1 MTVGLPPAVGST
13 TGDRRRTARRTG
25 MLASAAGLFLMAASL
40 FASAPAVAQTQ
51 SGQQPNVTSSA
62 LGSGFAGT
70 RKLDPNQKMLVTADQ
85 LEYDFQKETVSAVGT
100 VQIYYDGSTLE
111 ANRVVLDRKANTLF
125 AQGNVRLK
133 DKDGKI
139 VTADNLELT
148 QDFKQGFI
156 DSLRLDTP
164 DKTHFAATRA
174 DRTDGN
180 VTVFQN
186 GIYTACEPCK
196 DDPSKPPLWQIK
208 AKKIVHNE
216 DEKMIYYQDAWVE
229 FFGFPVA
236 YFPYLSSPDPTVK
249 RKTGFLIP
257 EFFSSSQIGYGVG
270 TPFFWNIAPD
280 RDLTLTPAFTTK
292 QGVLMQGEWRQRLIN
307 GAYTIRAAGILQQD
321 KDAFTTTS
329 NGVTDYLPGYR
340 DNRGALQSTGAFAL
354 NKFWTFGWDGTLV
367 SDRTF
372 LQDYN
377 LIGDGVTTK
386 TSTVYLTGQGDRSF
400 FDVRGLYF
408 LGLSVTDNQDLQPIV
423 GTLNYNKV
431 FDKPLWGGE
440 SGIKVNLTSLT
451 RQEAD
456 FIGTSALTS
465 NTGATGIPTGSC
477 ALMNPNPEQCLL
489 RGAPGDYTRLS
500 AELYWKKAITD
511 PMGQIWTPFVT
522 ARVDVASVDTGYLP
536 YSYMYGATL
545 PGQNPLQ
552 SGSDDLIRGM
562 PAVGLDYKYPFISAE
577 SWGTQTIEPRAQ
589 LIIRPNETD
598 IGKFPNEDAQ
608 SLVFDDTNLFEV
620 NKYSGYDRVEGGS
633 RVNLGVTY
641 SAAINGAG
649 LVTAMVGQSYNLF
662 GRNSF
667 AYGDMANTGLESGLE
682 TTASDYIAKFGYSP
696 TKYLEFVT
704 RFRFDNDNLSMQR
717 FELQGRAELDRF
729 NVAVT
734 YGRYEAQP
742 LLGYYDK
749 REGIYTNASYKLN
762 DNWAIRGA
770 VRYDFAAGEFDYT
783 LVGLSYIDDCFTLA
797 LNYVTDYTLNGPN
810 AAPVNKVMFR
820 IGLRTLGEGGFSTSF
835 GSSSETN
842 Q

>member
-1 MTVGLPPAVGST
+1 
-13 TGDRRRTARRTG
+13 
-25 MLASAAGLFLMAASL
+25 MAASL
-40 FASAPAVAQTQ
+40 LATAPAVAQTQ
-51 SGQQPNVTSSA
+51 SGQQPNITSSA
-62 LGSGFAGT
+62 LGSGFSGT

-85 LEYDFQKETVSAVGT
+85 LEYDYQKETVSAVGT

-186 GIYTACEPCK
+186 GVYTACEPCK

-292 QGVLMQGEWRQRLIN
+292 QGVLMQGEWRQRLMN

-329 NGVTDYLPGYR
+329 NGVTEYLPGYR
-340 DNRGALQSTGAFAL
+340 DNRGAIQSTGAFAL

-377 LIGDGVTTK
+377 LISDGVTTK

-408 LGLSVTDNQDLQPIV
+408 LGLSVTDNQDIQPIV

-465 NTGATGIPTGSC
+465 NIGAVGIPTGSC

-552 SGSDDLIRGM
+552 SGADDLIRGM

-589 LIIRPNETD
+589 VIIRPNETD

-633 RVNLGVTY
+633 RLNLGVTY
-641 SAAINGAG
+641 TAAINGAG

>member
-1 MTVGLPPAVGST
+1 MTVGLPPAVGNIS
-13 TGDRRRTARRTG
+13 GGRRRNARRTG
-25 MLASAAGLFLMAASL
+25 VLASAAGLYLMAASL
-40 FASAPAVAQTQ
+40 VATAPAVAQTQ
-51 SGQQPNVTSSA
+51 DNQPPGITSSA
-62 LGSGFAGT
+62 LGTSFSGTG
-70 RKLDPNQKMLVTADQ
+70 KLDPNQKMLVTADQ
-85 LEYDFQKETVSAVGT
+85 LEYDYQRETVSAVGT

-111 ANRVVLDRKANTLF
+111 ANRVVLDRKSNTLF

-133 DKDGKI
+133 DKTGKI

-186 GIYTACEPCK
+186 GVYTACEPCK

-216 DEKMIYYQDAWVE
+216 EEKMIYYQDAWVE
-229 FFGFPVA
+229 FFGMPVA

-257 EFFSSSQIGYGVG
+257 EFFSSSQIGYGVS

-280 RDLTLTPAFTTK
+280 RDLTLTPSFTTK
-292 QGVLMQGEWRQRLIN
+292 QGVLMEAEWRQRLIN
-307 GAYTIRAAGILQQD
+307 GAYTIRAAGIMQQD
-321 KDAFTTTS
+321 KDAFTTSSYGLTE
-329 NGVTDYLPGYR
+329 YLPGYR
-340 DNRGALQSTGAFAL
+340 DNRGSLQSTGAFAL

-377 LIGDGVTTK
+377 LIGDGASTK
-386 TSTVYLTGQGDRSF
+386 TSTVYLTGQGDRSY

-431 FDKPLWGGE
+431 FDKALWGGE
-440 SGIKVNLTSLT
+440 AGIKANLTSLT

-465 NTGATGIPTGSC
+465 STGAVGIPTGSC

-511 PMGQIWTPFVT
+511 SAGQIWTPFVT
-522 ARVDVASVDTGYLP
+522 ARVDVASVNTGYLP

-545 PGQNPLQ
+545 PGQNTLQ
-552 SGSDDLIRGM
+552 SGADDLIRGM

-577 SWGTQTIEPRAQ
+577 SWGTQIIEPRAQ
-589 LIIRPNETD
+589 VIIRPNETN
-598 IGKFPNEDAQ
+598 IGNFPNEDAQ

-641 SAAINGAG
+641 TAAIHGAG
-649 LVTAMVGQSYNLF
+649 LVTAVIGQSYNLF

-682 TTASDYIAKFGYSP
+682 STASDYIAKFGYSP

-717 FELQGRAELDRF
+717 FELQGRAEIDRF
-729 NVAVT
+729 NVALT

-742 LLGYYDK
+742 LLGYYDT

-762 DNWAIRGA
+762 DNWAVRGA

-820 IGLRTLGEGGFSTSF
+820 IGLRTLGEGGFSTSL
-835 GSSSETN
+835 GSSSETS

>member
-1 MTVGLPPAVGST
+1 
-13 TGDRRRTARRTG
+13 
-25 MLASAAGLFLMAASL
+25 MAASL
-40 FASAPAVAQTQ
+40 VAAAPAVAQTQ
-51 SGQQPNVTSSA
+51 SDQQPNITPSA
-62 LGSGFAGT
+62 LGSGFAGAG
-70 RKLDPNQKMLVTADQ
+70 KLDPNQKMLVTADQ
-85 LEYDFQKETVSAVGT
+85 LEYDYQRETVSAVGT

-111 ANRVVLDRKANTLF
+111 ANRVVLDRKSNTLF

-164 DKTHFAATRA
+164 DRTHFAATRA

-186 GIYTACEPCK
+186 GVYTACEPCK

-229 FFGFPVA
+229 FFGMPVA

-280 RDLTLTPAFTTK
+280 RDLTLTPAVTTE
-292 QGVLMQGEWRQRLIN
+292 QGVLMQAEWRQRLIN
-307 GAYTIRAAGILQQD
+307 GAYTIRAAGIMQQD

-329 NGVTDYLPGYR
+329 YGLTEYLPGYR

-377 LIGDGVTTK
+377 LIGDGVSTK

-431 FDKPLWGGE
+431 FDKALWGGE
-440 SGIKVNLTSLT
+440 SGIKANLTSLT

-465 NTGATGIPTGSC
+465 STGAVGIPTGSC

-511 PMGQIWTPFVT
+511 SAGQIWTPFVT
-522 ARVDVASVDTGYLP
+522 ARVDVASVNTGYLP

-545 PGQNPLQ
+545 PGQNTLQ
-552 SGSDDLIRGM
+552 SGADDLIRGM

-577 SWGTQTIEPRAQ
+577 SWGTQIIEPRAQ
-589 LIIRPNETD
+589 VIIRPNETD
-598 IGKFPNEDAQ
+598 IGNFPNEDAQ

-641 SAAINGAG
+641 TAAIHGAG
-649 LVTAMVGQSYNLF
+649 LVTAVIGQSYNLF

-696 TKYLEFVT
+696 TKHLEFVT

-717 FELQGRAELDRF
+717 FELQGRAEIDRF

-742 LLGYYDK
+742 LLGYYDQ

-762 DNWAIRGA
+762 DNWAVRGA

-810 AAPVNKVMFR
+810 AAPVNRVMFR

-835 GSSSETN
+835 GSSSETS